1 MYIDLCILQGVSGDF
16 PRRILRLQ
24 FVKSSLMNYIYNIN
38 CGDSRLKGICNIM
51 WQKIFSVSILAL
63 LLTLSG
69 CSESKVSDPPT
80 SRAELTVRLFDALK
94 GRRYTDALAILD
106 KLQTLEPE
114 DADLMEM
121 RDRLIVNICTGKV
134 QEYINNGK
142 LENAQTYLRWQRK
155 KHPMLH
161 NLRMLEED
169 VNNLIDLRNAAN
181 RLANAATIPEIASA
195 LENIAPLAARYPDA
209 KKLHSDIKIRR
220 SELNKLRAAEQR
232 KAEAAAQSPAEK
244 K

>member
-1 MYIDLCILQGVSGDF
+1 
-16 PRRILRLQ
+16 
-24 FVKSSLMNYIYNIN
+24 MNYIYNIN
-38 CGDSRLKGICNIM
+38 SGDPRLKGMYKVM
-51 WQKIFSVSILAL
+51 WQKIFSVSILAV

-69 CSESKVSDPPT
+69 CSERKVSDPPT

-94 GRRYTDALAILD
+94 YKRYTDALAILD
-106 KLQTLEPE
+106 KLQALEPE

-134 QEYINNGK
+134 QEYINAGK
-142 LENAQTYLRWQRK
+142 LENAQKYIRQQRK
-155 KHPMLH
+155 KHPMLTK
-161 NLRMLEED
+161 LRMLEED
-169 VNNLIDLRNAAN
+169 VNNLINLRNAAR

-209 KKLHSDIKIRR
+209 KKLHSDIKQRR
-220 SELNKLRAAEQR
+220 NELNKLRAEEQR
-232 KAEAAAQSPAEK
+232 KAEAAAKSPAEK